1 MDVSLILKVAGVGM
15 LVTVVAQILGKAGRD
30 EQAMLVSI
38 AGIILVLLLLIE
50 EIGALIEQ
58 VRGVFGF

>member
-1 MDVSLILKVAGVGM
+1 MDVSLVLKVAGVGM
-15 LVTVVAQILGKAGRD
+15 LVTITSQILGKAGRD
-30 EQAMLVSI
+30 EQAMLVSV
-38 AGIILVLLLLIE
+38 AGMILVLLMLIE